1 MNEIESH
8 ITHLFAGIPESS
20 RKEEL
25 KLEITQNLNEKVED
39 LISNGQS
46 REEAV
51 KKAIDDFGDIDDLKE
66 ELESSAKLA
75 KSKKIGLSLA
85 FSIWG
90 SALITALMLFINFYY
105 TPSNIWFVYPV
116 FAILWWPM
124 SLFFQWYRNKKDV
137 RIGLPFSVC
146 SFLLITALMLFINFY
161 YTPSIIWFVYP
172 VFAVLWWPLAMFFRS
187 LRQKSA
193 GKEDVLDE

>member
-8 ITHLFAGIPESS
+8 ITQLFAGIPESS

-25 KLEITQNLNEKVED
+25 KQEITQNLNEKVAD
-39 LISNGQS
+39 LVSNGQT

-51 KKAIDDFGDIDDLKE
+51 KKAIDDFGDIEDLKE
-66 ELESSAKLA
+66 ELESSAKLT
-75 KSKKIGLSLA
+75 KGKKLGLALA

-105 TPSNIWFVYPV
+105 TPGNIWFVYPV
-116 FAILWWPM
+116 FAVVWWPM
-124 SLFFQWYRNKKDV
+124 ALYFQWYRNKTGE
-137 RIGLPFSVC
+137 RIGFAFSVC

-161 YTPSIIWFVYP
+161 YTPHTIWFVYP
-172 VFAVLWWPLAMFFRS
+172 VFAVLWWPLAMLFHRM
-187 LRQKSA
+187 RQKN
-193 GKEDVLDE
+193 GKGDGCDE